1 MIIDFLN
8 GKSAEKDKS
17 RIERVLQA
25 AYLNS
30 LAPKGAQ
37 DRQFLTAEY
46 QRIPREDHPA
56 KTMDIREIIEAGV
69 QALGETMGML
79 QDMPLSQR
87 LDVVY
92 LKGLT
97 ACTRAAVE
105 IAKDQ
110 RDAADFL
117 ARQRLDD
124 ASLNKLLREHLAKM
138 PPEQLAELL
147 PRFGDTMSTEKRA

>member
-1 MIIDFLN
+1 M
-8 GKSAEKDKS
+8 KTS
-17 RIERVLQA
+17 RARVA
-25 AYLNS
+25 HMN
-30 LAPKGAQ
+30 
-37 DRQFLTAEY
+37 RT
-46 QRIPREDHPA
+46 R
-56 KTMDIREIIEAGV
+56 DIREIIDSGLEAL
-69 QALGETMGML
+69 AETMDML
-79 QDMPLSQR
+79 RAVPVDDR
-87 LDVVY
+87 LDQVY

-147 PRFGDTMSTEKRA
+147 PRFGDTMAFALVVSHIRQFRERREVSGVAWVATDADVELIQLVEMCGAERE